1 MMTLTNIRVLGAV
14 TPFGGVAFI
23 VAWLWLLVGTRRP

>member
-1 MMTLTNIRVLGAV
+1 VRGLGVV

-23 VAWLWLLVGTRRP
+23 VGWVLLAMAALRG

>member
-1 MMTLTNIRVLGAV
+1 VRWLGLV

-23 VAWLWLLVGTRRP
+23 VGWVLLAMAALRGGAAA